1 MNSLM
6 SRPNPKQKFALQSI
20 ALLTL
25 GVVSLLVWNVLKKT
39 YLSDVQVSSVAR
51 VSDPLPNLFGDIYF
65 FLSISFLGVLL
76 GITCAFYL
84 EEWLP
89 ETNWVRCLIEGQVSI
104 LSGVPS
110 LLYGLLVVTVFLPY
124 SGAFQRT
131 QGFPPAGDL
140 NTASLQVS
148 SFQGDTTLFYIAVLT
163 FVLLV
168 VPRVIKATQEA
179 LRSVPIPIRESA
191 YALGANRW
199 QVLTKHVVPLS
210 LPRVVAGACRAMS
223 CALAVSAL
231 FIGIYISGYTIQP
244 GQMSGRF
251 ALFLG
256 AALLLSIFSSF
267 LSQRYPLASTRHI

>member
-1 MNSLM
+1 MNSLITP
-6 SRPNPKQKFALQSI
+6 PNPRQRFALQSI

-25 GVVSLLVWNVLKKT
+25 GAVSLLVWNVLKKT
-39 YLSDVQVSSVAR
+39 YLSDVHVSSGAR
-51 VSDPLPNLFGDIYF
+51 VAAPLPNLLGDLYL
-65 FLSISFLGVLL
+65 FLAMSFLGILL
-76 GITCAFYL
+76 GVTCAFYL

-89 ETNWVRCLIEGQVSI
+89 ETNWVRCLVEGQVSI

-199 QVLTKHVVPLS
+199 QVLIKHVVPLS
-210 LPRVVAGACRAMS
+210 LPRVVAGACSAMS

-231 FIGIYISGYTIQP
+231 VIGIYLWGHTIRP

-256 AALLLSIFSSF
+256 SALLLSIFSSF
-267 LSQRYPLASTRHI
+267 LNGADDEN

>member
-1 MNSLM
+1 MT
-6 SRPNPKQKFALQSI
+6 RPNPRQKFAWQSI

-25 GVVSLLVWNVLKKT
+25 GAVFLLVWTVLKKT
-39 YLSDVQVSSVAR
+39 YLPDGQVSSGAR
-51 VSDPLPNLFGDIYF
+51 VSDPLPNLLGDLYL
-65 FLSISFLGVLL
+65 FLSISFLGILL
-76 GITCAFYL
+76 GVICAFYL

-89 ETNWVRCLIEGQVSI
+89 ETNWVRCLIESQVGI

-124 SGAFQRT
+124 SGAFQRI
-131 QGFPPAGDL
+131 QGLLPAGDL
-140 NTASLQVS
+140 NTVSLQGP

-168 VPRVIKATQEA
+168 MPRVIRATQES

-191 YALGANRW
+191 YALGANRG
-199 QVLTKHVVPLS
+199 QVLTKHVVPLA
-210 LPRVVAGACRAMS
+210 LPRVIAGACSAMS
-223 CALAVSAL
+223 CALAVMAL
-231 FIGIYISGYTIQP
+231 FIGIYIFGHTIQP
-244 GQMSGRF
+244 GHLSSRF

-256 AALLLSIFSSF
+256 GALLLSIFSSF

>member
-6 SRPNPKQKFALQSI
+6 SRPSPKQKFALQSI

-25 GVVSLLVWNVLKKT
+25 AVVFLLVWNVLKKT

-51 VSDPLPNLFGDIYF
+51 VSDPVPNLLGDIYF

-89 ETNWVRCLIEGQVSI
+89 ETNWVRCLIESQVSI

-110 LLYGLLVVTVFLPY
+110 LLYGLLSVTVFLPY
-124 SGAFQRT
+124 SGTFQKI
-131 QGFPPAGDL
+131 QGFPPTGDL
-140 NTASLQVS
+140 NTASQQVL
-148 SFQGDTTLFYIAVLT
+148 SFQGDTSLFYIAVLT
-163 FVLLV
+163 FIFFLM
-168 VPRVIKATQEA
+168 PRVIRTTQEA

-191 YALGANRW
+191 YTLGANRW
-199 QVLTKHVVPLS
+199 QVLAKHIVPLA
-210 LPRVVAGACRAMS
+210 LPRVIAGACGAMS
-223 CALAVSAL
+223 CALAVAAL
-231 FIGIYISGYTIQP
+231 FIGIYIWGHTTQS
-244 GQMSGRF
+244 GQMFDRF

-256 AALLLSIFSSF
+256 GALLLSIFSSF
-267 LSQRYPLASTRHI
+267 FSERYSPVST

>member
-1 MNSLM
+1 MNSLITH
-6 SRPNPKQKFALQSI
+6 PNPRQKFALQSVG
-20 ALLTL
+20 LLTL
-25 GVVSLLVWNVLKKT
+25 GAVSLLVWNVLKKT

-51 VSDPLPNLFGDIYF
+51 AAEPPPNLLGDLYL
-65 FLSISFLGVLL
+65 FLSISCLGILLGV
-76 GITCAFYL
+76 ICAFYL

-89 ETNWVRCLIEGQVSI
+89 ETHWGRCLIEGQVSI
-104 LSGVPS
+104 LSSVPS

-131 QGFPPAGDL
+131 QGFPPGGDL
-140 NTASLQVS
+140 STASLQLL
-148 SFQGDTTLFYIAVLT
+148 SFHGHTTLFYIALLT

-168 VPRVIKATQEA
+168 MPRVIKATQEA

-210 LPRVVAGACRAMS
+210 LPRVIAGACSAMS

-231 FIGIYISGYTIQP
+231 FIGVYLWRHTSQS
-244 GQMSGRF
+244 GQMSDSF

-256 AALLLSIFSSF
+256 GALLFSIFSSF
-267 LSQRYPLASTRHI
+267 LRQRYPLASTRHI